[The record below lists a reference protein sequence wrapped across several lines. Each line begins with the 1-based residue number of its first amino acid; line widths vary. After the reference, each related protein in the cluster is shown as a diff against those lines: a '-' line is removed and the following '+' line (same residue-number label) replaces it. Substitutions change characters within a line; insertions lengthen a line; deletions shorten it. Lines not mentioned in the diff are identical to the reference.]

1 MAFDD
6 RPEMAFDVR
15 PETDADIEPEPEM
28 LKEFVDPVCIIIDDD
43 GLADK

>member
-6 RPEMAFDVR
+6 I

-28 LKEFVDPVCIIIDDD
+28 LKEFDDADVCIVIIDDD
-43 GLADK
+43 GLAADK

>member
-6 RPEMAFDVR
+6 I

-28 LKEFVDPVCIIIDDD
+28 FKEFDDAVCIFIDED
-43 GLADK
+43 GLAADK

>member
-6 RPEMAFDVR
+6 I

-28 LKEFVDPVCIIIDDD
+28 FKEFDDADVCILIIDEV
-43 GLADK
+43 GLAAGK